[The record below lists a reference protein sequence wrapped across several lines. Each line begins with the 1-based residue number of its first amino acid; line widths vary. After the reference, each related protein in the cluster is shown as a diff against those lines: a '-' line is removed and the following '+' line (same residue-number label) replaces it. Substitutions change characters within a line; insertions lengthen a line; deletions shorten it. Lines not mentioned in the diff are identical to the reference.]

1 MNLYIKIFRFCKH
14 KKYIFLSVCNQK
26 YFSMTDELNIARQK
40 MQEIKED
47 EDIDEETKES
57 LLTHS
62 RFVACMLE
70 KKDWVTIPHAISI
83 II

>member
-1 MNLYIKIFRFCKH
+1 
-14 KKYIFLSVCNQK
+14 
-26 YFSMTDELNIARQK
+26 MTDELNIARRNIAQK
-40 MQEIKED
+40 MQEIKEG

-62 RFVACMLE
+62 RFIACMLE
-70 KKDWVTIPHAISI
+70 KKDWVTIPNAISI